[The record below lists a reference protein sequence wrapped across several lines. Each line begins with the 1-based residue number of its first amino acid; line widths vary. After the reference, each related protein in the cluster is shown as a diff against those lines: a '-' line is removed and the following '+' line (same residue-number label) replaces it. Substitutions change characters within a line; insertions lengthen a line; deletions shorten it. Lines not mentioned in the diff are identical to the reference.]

1 MEDHAH
7 NYTAVK
13 MTDHYLPNGLK
24 FEWFGYVGMLLSCK
38 LLESEFI
45 PEEACFHR
53 PPVAAGAVSQSIISR
68 IIICTAQAHGFGMF
82 SCEAFLCRV
91 VLDV

>member
-1 MEDHAH
+1 
-7 NYTAVK
+7 
-13 MTDHYLPNGLK
+13 
-24 FEWFGYVGMLLSCK
+24 MLLSCK

-68 IIICTAQAHGFGMF
+68 IIICTAQTHGFGMF